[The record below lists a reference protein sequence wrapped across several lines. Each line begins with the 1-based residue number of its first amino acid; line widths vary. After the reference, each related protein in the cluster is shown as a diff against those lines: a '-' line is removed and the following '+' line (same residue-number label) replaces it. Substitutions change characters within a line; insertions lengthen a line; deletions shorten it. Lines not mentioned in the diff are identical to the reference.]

1 MSRSQGQDRP
11 GRRPPGPSTR
21 AVHGPAAGTRGP
33 MSTPIVHSATF
44 RFPDLEALNE
54 AQAAGPAG
62 AFYQRY
68 GHPTLRA
75 CEERLAALERAE
87 AALLFS
93 SGMAAIA
100 AAFTSHL
107 AAGDHVVCLRQCY
120 GGTSALLAYGAEHFG
135 WTHDL
140 VDAREP
146 DGWGGA
152 FRPRTRILHVESPTN
167 PTLTVVDLER
177 AARLAHEHG
186 ALLTVDNTFA
196 SPVGQH
202 PLALGADLVMHS
214 ATKSIGGHAD
224 LLAGVVLGSRSR
236 LEAVWRTRKVLG
248 PVPDP
253 AVAWQIERSLKTLPL
268 RVRAAN
274 ASALALAQRLQ
285 GHPAVAAV
293 HYPGLAD
300 HPGHVTARRQ
310 MPLGFGPVLGFE
322 VRSHGL
328 APGAAATEVI
338 QRFELI
344 YHAPSLGGV
353 ESLASL
359 PAHTSHIQLG
369 REGRAAAGISEDLVR
384 LSVGIEDL
392 DDLWA
397 DVEQALAPVVARAP
411 AARG

>member
-1 MSRSQGQDRP
+1 VARPDGKDRAA
-11 GRRPPGPSTR
+11 RRPPGPSTR
-21 AVHGPAAGTRGP
+21 AVHGPEERTGGP

-44 RFPDLEALNE
+44 RFPDLEAMNA

-75 CEERLAALERAE
+75 CEERLAALEGAE
-87 AALLFS
+87 TALLFS
-93 SGMAAIA
+93 SGMAAIT
-100 AAFTSHL
+100 AAFASHL
-107 AAGDHVVCLRQCY
+107 KAGDHVVSLRQCY
-120 GGTSALLAYGAEHFG
+120 GGTTALLAYGAEHFG
-135 WTHDL
+135 WAHDL
-140 VDAREP
+140 ADAREP
-146 DGWGGA
+146 DGWERA
-152 FRPRTRILHVESPTN
+152 FKPNTRILHVESPTN
-167 PTLTVVDLER
+167 PTLTVVDLAR
-177 AARLAHEHG
+177 AAALAHAHD

-224 LLAGVVLGSRSR
+224 LLAGVVLGARAR
-236 LEAVWRTRKVLG
+236 LEPVWKARKVLG

-253 AVAWQIERSLKTLPL
+253 TVAWQIERSLKTLPL

-274 ASALALAQRLQ
+274 ASALALAQRLI
-285 GHPAVAAV
+285 GHPAIAAV
-293 HYPGLAD
+293 YYPGLAD
-300 HPGHVTARRQ
+300 HPGHVIARRQ
-310 MPLGFGPVLGFE
+310 MPLGFGPVLAFE
-322 VRSHGL
+322 VRALGL
-328 APGAAATEVI
+328 EPGAAATEVVN
-338 QRFELI
+338 RLELI
-344 YHAPSLGGV
+344 CHAPSLGGV

-359 PAHTSHIQLG
+359 PAHTSHVALG

-384 LSVGIEDL
+384 VSVGIEDL

-397 DVEQALAPVVARAP
+397 DLEQALAPVAARAP